1 MTSQF
6 PGQGAPQYPRYGGP
20 NAYPQQAAPR
30 KKGIPSFVWVGLAVV
45 LAAVL
50 AGVGIAASGWRPGN
64 SPDIAAMSY
73 ISANDAGPA
82 PFTESV
88 ATVKEDEIVQ
98 VSRTSMS
105 GDVRGGV
112 EQLYGGSGNMAVCDV
127 EGLISNLH
135 AMPNQRAAFA
145 GALGLSPGQVDQYV
159 RSLQPVVLMHDTWVT
174 NHGYRDGRAVPFQS
188 VLQAGTAVLIDA
200 YGVPRVQCGC
210 GNPLAPRWTGYVVP
224 TSGTPW
230 PGYNPT
236 YVINIYAPEYHNTT
250 INVTNIYE
258 EGDEYNVT
266 FEEVVEPDRP
276 DLATTPADMGVR
288 PDEDM
293 LNEAGVD
300 PAPEEEWSGGGSS
313 AVGEDE
319 DGAAGATSGEVD
331 DEGTSAERN
340 ARRSSGDDGADSDEV
355 GEDVVDDA
363 LVSLPRTSSSTFDK
377 DESTFEEG
385 AVRLTVRGLDE
396 DDKTTSGKC
405 DITVEI
411 KDSRGRVVDEDED
424 ANVSCRQE
432 FTFPDLEE
440 GSYTAHVT
448 VEPRDGEGEATD
460 SVSFKVVEDLDETS
474 TSSTRSRTSS
484 STSSRTSSST
494 SSRTTGSETSTAD
507 RVTPTSEPSAPRTSE
522 TYEAPAGTGANEP
535 ADDSGTA
542 GASTYGD
549 SGDSEDYPG

>member
-1 MTSQF
+1 
-6 PGQGAPQYPRYGGP
+6 
-20 NAYPQQAAPR
+20 
-30 KKGIPSFVWVGLAVV
+30 
-45 LAAVL
+45 
-50 AGVGIAASGWRPGN
+50 
-64 SPDIAAMSY
+64 
-73 ISANDAGPA
+73 
-82 PFTESV
+82 
-88 ATVKEDEIVQ
+88 
-98 VSRTSMS
+98 MS

-266 FEEVVEPDRP
+266 FEEAVEPDRP

-288 PDEDM
+288 PDED
-293 LNEAGVD
+293 
-300 PAPEEEWSGGGSS
+300 
-313 AVGEDE
+313 
-319 DGAAGATSGEVD
+319 
-331 DEGTSAERN
+331 
-340 ARRSSGDDGADSDEV
+340 
-355 GEDVVDDA
+355 
-363 LVSLPRTSSSTFDK
+363 
-377 DESTFEEG
+377 
-385 AVRLTVRGLDE
+385 
-396 DDKTTSGKC
+396 DKTTSGKC
-405 DITVEI
+405 DITIEI
-411 KDSRGRVVDEDED
+411 KDSRGRVVYEDEF

-440 GSYTAHVT
+440 GSYTARVT
-448 VEPRDGEGEATD
+448 VESRDGGGEATD
-460 SVSFKVVEDLDETS
+460 SVSFNVVEDLDETS

-507 RVTPTSEPSAPRTSE
+507 RVTPTSEPSAPQTCE
-522 TYEAPAGTGANEP
+522 TYEAPAGTDANEP

-549 SGDSEDYPG
+549 SEDYPG